1 MDLSD
6 PGSGA
11 FLFCSDEA
19 SIHARLR
26 QNDPE
31 DSIDLQLWLNA
42 ASNIPDLTD
51 ALWHNTSVQEVLLL
65 IHESFGRGQPEHE
78 VLLLF
83 AVLGRL
89 PRLSRLY
96 FNTYRFPFVATLPV
110 RCFANVFR
118 SARNL
123 VEFKLW
129 RTDLLCVS
137 SSSSSASSEEKLEQQ
152 GQQQNEQREPLE
164 AWAMALASTRS
175 LQEFRLIKCRLTTTE
190 KDHSDGDHNNNII
203 TNTDHRTRRRA
214 STGTHTQIQR
224 ENLSSQWGNQS
235 LISSIACPCSTAG
248 TLDPVLQALAKLP
261 HLLDVELSATTLAAL
276 GNLSQTTLRQILRA
290 PSLQTFSLSNF
301 DLSEEACVIMAQTLL
316 YQERGALVD
325 SKNRRATDHASRS
338 SRSATDDDDDD
349 YATNADNKHQSSTV
363 QSLRLA
369 NVGSTASMFTKPIR
383 EAFQQTLQY
392 NYRLE
397 RLFLFDSR
405 NLQQEIDFYMKLN
418 RLGRGRLLQHPLA
431 SRKEWVE
438 TLVHVRHDLD
448 CLFYFLSIHPLQ
460 LRGCGKDGSAHV
472 LATTT
477 ASSLPS
483 SSGNN
488 GHACET
494 GRGTQPGLTVIN
506 EAQQY
511 PGKTSDK

>member
-26 QNDPE
+26 QNLE
-31 DSIDLQLWLNA
+31 DFTDLQLWLNE

-65 IHESFGRGQPEHE
+65 IHESFGGPEHE

-89 PRLSRLY
+89 PQLSRLY

-129 RTDLLCVS
+129 RTDLCVS
-137 SSSSSASSEEKLEQQ
+137 SSREEKGEQEQ
-152 GQQQNEQREPLE
+152 GHQNEQRGPLE
-164 AWAMALASTRS
+164 AWAMALASSRS
-175 LQEFRLIKCRLTTTE
+175 LREFRLIKCRLTAE
-190 KDHSDGDHNNNII
+190 KDNEGDHNTNI
-203 TNTDHRTRRRA
+203 TNADHRTRRWA
-214 STGTHTQIQR
+214 STGAHSRLQR
-224 ENLSSQWGNQS
+224 ERVSQWGNQS
-235 LISSIACPCSTAG
+235 LNSIGCPRPTG

-261 HLLDVELSATTLAAL
+261 HLRDVELSATTLAAL
-276 GNLSQTTLRQILRA
+276 GDLSQTTLRQILLA
-290 PSLQTFSLSNF
+290 PSLQTFSLNNF
-301 DLSEEACVIMAQTLL
+301 DLSEEACVAIAQALL
-316 YQERGALVD
+316 YQDNVLAEN
-325 SKNRRATDHASRS
+325 KNRRTTNNPSPS
-338 SRSATDDDDDD
+338 SRSFSHAPEHNHATSPD
-349 YATNADNKHQSSTV
+349 KHQSTV

-369 NVGSTASMFTKPIR
+369 GVGSTASMFTKPIR
-383 EAFQQTLQY
+383 EAFRQALQY

-431 SRKEWVE
+431 SRREWVE
-438 TLVHVRHDLD
+438 TLVYVRHDLD
-448 CLFYFLSIHPLQ
+448 CLFYFLSIHPLL
-460 LRGCGKDGSAHV
+460 LRGCGQDG
-472 LATTT
+472 TTP
-477 ASSLPS
+477 ACSLPS
-483 SSGNN
+483 
-488 GHACET
+488 
-494 GRGTQPGLTVIN
+494 
-506 EAQQY
+506 
-511 PGKTSDK
+511 